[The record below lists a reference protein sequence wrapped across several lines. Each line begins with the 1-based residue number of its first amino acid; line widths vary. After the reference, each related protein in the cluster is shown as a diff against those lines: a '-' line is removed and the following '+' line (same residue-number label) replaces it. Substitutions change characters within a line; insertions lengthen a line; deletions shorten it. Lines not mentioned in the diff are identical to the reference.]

1 MAHVVLYGAFMLFP
15 QITLSGAPYERGRH
29 YGTQAA
35 PQIRRSIASYAL
47 LFAYE
52 RGFDW
57 QAAQTEAR
65 AYLPVLETQVPDL
78 LAEMQGIADGAGR
91 RLLEIVALN
100 ARTELLGGV
109 SSGQHPAFAEA
120 TGRNKA
126 RGVPELTEC
135 TTMAALPGATASNT
149 TLLAQTWDW
158 LRSQR
163 KACVVLRVKEPGC
176 PDLLTLTEAGIIAKI
191 GLNSAGLGVCL
202 NILRSTSDGL
212 RPALP
217 IHVLLRRLLQMTT
230 YQEAQSLVQQ
240 TPAAA
245 SSCISIA
252 AAGQAVSL
260 EITPDSTAALEP
272 HNSLL
277 VHTNHCLLRS
287 TSTYECAHDPAS
299 STQPRY
305 ERATTLMQQQHG
317 HITCETMMDVLR
329 DQQGAPLCIC
339 RTADTALPM
348 VEQRET
354 VAAVVLDLHERV
366 MHLAPDRPCDVDF
379 VPLALER
386 APQRCSA

>member
-1 MAHVVLYGAFMLFP
+1 MLFP
-15 QITLSGAPYERGRH
+15 QITLSGAPYERGHH

-57 QAAQTEAR
+57 QTAQEQAR
-65 AYLPVLETQVPDL
+65 AYLSVLEAQTPDL
-78 LAEMQGIADGAGR
+78 LAEMRGIADGSGR
-91 RLLEIVALN
+91 HLLEIVALN
-100 ARTELLGGV
+100 ARTELLGGM
-109 SSGQHPAFAEA
+109 SAGQHPACAQA
-120 TGRNKA
+120 TASNRA
-126 RGVPELTEC
+126 QGVPELTEC
-135 TTMAALPGATASNT
+135 TTIAALPGSTASGA

-163 KACVVLRVKEPGC
+163 EACVVLRVQEPGR

-202 NILRSTSDGL
+202 NILRSINDGQ

-217 IHVLLRRLLQMTT
+217 IHVLLRRLLQMSD
-230 YQEAQSLVQQ
+230 YQEAVAMVQQ

-260 EITPDSTAALEP
+260 EMTPDGTAAWEP
-272 HNSLL
+272 QNSLL
-277 VHTNHCLLRS
+277 VHTNHCLLES
-287 TSTYECAHDPAS
+287 TMVHECAHDPTS
-299 STQPRY
+299 STLPRY
-305 ERATTLMQQQHG
+305 ERATALMQQQHG
-317 HITCETMMDVLR
+317 RITCETIMDVLR

-339 RTADTALPM
+339 RTADTTLSPM
-348 VEQRET
+348 EQRET
-354 VAAVVLDLHERV
+354 VAGVVLDLHKKV
-366 MHLAPDRPCDVDF
+366 MHLAPGRPCDVDF
-379 VPLALER
+379 VPLALEPAAQGR
-386 APQRCSA
+386 PV